1 MKRLVAL
8 ALSVTAILSMI
19 AGPAAL
25 AQDDNKPSIYVP
37 EIRHDFGKVF
47 EQDKYEYDF
56 VVKNRGKADL
66 IIEKVKP
73 G

>member
-8 ALSVTAILSMI
+8 VLSMAAMMSMI
-19 AGPAAL
+19 AGTAAL

-37 EIRHDFGKVF
+37 EIRHDFGRVF
-47 EQDKYEYDF
+47 EQEKYEYDF

>member
-1 MKRLVAL
+1 MSRMVT
-8 ALSVTAILSMI
+8 SV
-19 AGPAAL
+19 AAL
-25 AQDDNKPSIYVP
+25 ITVLSILAGSLVSAQDDLKP
-37 EIRHDFGKVF
+37 EIYLPQLRHDFGKVF
-47 EQDKYEYDF
+47 ERDKYEHDF